1 MLLVDEISIGGGRE
15 VSKRIVVIGAGPGG
29 YVAALKAA
37 KLGAQVT
44 VVEKD
49 KVGGTCLNRGCI
61 PTKALLAS
69 AEVLTAIKE
78 AEEYGIRVEGKIT
91 PDMGLIIARKNKV
104 VERLNKGIEFLF
116 EKNNVRLVKGKGTLV
131 GNKAVK
137 VELEEGGCETLEA
150 DNIIIATGSSPAK
163 IPVFPFDGKRVL
175 TSDEILD
182 LDYVP
187 SSIIIVGAGV
197 IGCEFG
203 TFFSAVGSAVTMVE
217 MMERVLPTEDS
228 DLGKEMEKVL
238 KRKKIKLHLKS
249 RIEKVEIKENGVKAV
264 LDSGKELEAEIMLVA
279 TGRRAEINDLGLET
293 VGVKT
298 DKGRIIVDDRMETS
312 VKGIY
317 AIGDI
322 VPGLQLAHVASFEG
336 ICAAENIMGIESRMD
351 YSAVPRGIFTDPEV
365 GAVGMTEEE
374 ALNAGFRIRT
384 GRFYFRGLGRAQAA
398 GKIIG
403 FAKIIAEEGTDKI
416 LGASIIG
423 PNATDL
429 VHEIVPAIKCAITVK
444 DMSKLIHSHPTFS
457 EAVMEALHDVHG
469 QSIHNA

>member
-1 MLLVDEISIGGGRE
+1 M
-15 VSKRIVVIGAGPGG
+15 SKRIVVIGAGPGG